1 MEIKCYDG
9 ILIVECNRHKNVKY
23 FNSLSHGKWIDINGK
38 NHFAVTYTNE
48 NEEALKKIV
57 ATIDVEDNKVVDKYN
72 NISIKIKEEYYKSF
86 DCKPV
91 NFNFNAELQVK
102 EEDKRSVGSLASST
116 YDTSSSDGFPSPVT
130 PGKKKE
136 DNNDGD
142 DSDDDFQYIFKKLQ
156 ELEERIEH
164 LEGDA
169 EK

>member
-9 ILIVECNRHKNVKY
+9 ILIVECNRHKYVKY

-38 NHFAVTYTNE
+38 NHFAITYSNE

-57 ATIDVEDNKVVDKYN
+57 ATIETEDNKVVDKYN

-91 NFNFNAELQVK
+91 NFNFNAELQSK
-102 EEDKRSVGSLASST
+102 EEDKRSVGSLSSSV
-116 YDTSSSDGFPSPVT
+116 YDTTSSSDGFPSPVT
-130 PGKKKE
+130 PGKTK
-136 DNNDGD
+136 DDGD

-164 LEGDA
+164 LEGDS